1 MSILLALKQP
11 NTIRD
16 VRRFRSSLNQRM
28 RFPGFPKRIS
38 NQATGFSC
46 LFSMHSELKP
56 RRQQQCFWI
65 SFIWL
70 FFCLILLICI
80 CTCRDEQ
87 GQWQRVSK
95 VFLSPCRALRYKIMP
110 AFIAVPPESLRPFIS
125 EAFQFWLVP
134 CMHRFPFIL

>member
-1 MSILLALKQP
+1 MYRSALMAPVQNVSISLALKYP

-16 VRRFRSSLNQRM
+16 VRRSLSSLKQRR

-46 LFSMHSELKP
+46 LFSMRSELKP

-65 SFIWL
+65 SFIWF
-70 FFCLILLICI
+70 FFCLIVLICI

-87 GQWQRVSK
+87 GSMAAGFKSVPEPMQGS
-95 VFLSPCRALRYKIMP
+95 ALQNHVCFYCS
-110 AFIAVPPESLRPFIS
+110 AA
-125 EAFQFWLVP
+125 
-134 CMHRFPFIL
+134 